1 MITKRQRYIRD
12 DEFRYRDDNP
22 FHQYL
27 KEKGRDVPKPQHTP
41 VSDAIR
47 DLDVATIQYLHH
59 GGKLGAVDDAFE
71 KVLNTTGNTWSR
83 DELNYRQ
90 RQEHYK

>member
-27 KEKGRDVPKPQHTP
+27 KEKGRDVPETQTTP
-41 VSDAIR
+41 VSEALR
-47 DLDVATIQYLHH
+47 ALDVATIQFLYH
-59 GGKLGAVDDAFE
+59 GGSEQDVDLAFE
-71 KVLNTTGNTWSR
+71 NVLTTPGNTWSR
-83 DELNYRQ
+83 DELAYRQ